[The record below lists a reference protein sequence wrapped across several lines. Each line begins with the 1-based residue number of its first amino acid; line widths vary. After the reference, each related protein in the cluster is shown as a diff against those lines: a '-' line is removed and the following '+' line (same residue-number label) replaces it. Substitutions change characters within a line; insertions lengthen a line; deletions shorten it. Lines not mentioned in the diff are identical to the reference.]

1 MTNSNTFSSLNKKE
15 NNEEKIK
22 ELETKIMELDKEKSE
37 RDAYFKNF
45 YEEMINMMILFEQ
58 KTQKIMKLQNNEHP
72 QKKLE
77 INTGGEMFDSLS
89 HFKEFGS
96 SDTIK
101 GNNGKKFF
109 GNDKNFSNNK
119 IGNNY
124 DNGPG
129 SKSKNKIG
137 SGVETWH

>member
-1 MTNSNTFSSLNKKE
+1 
-15 NNEEKIK
+15 
-22 ELETKIMELDKEKSE
+22 
-37 RDAYFKNF
+37 
-45 YEEMINMMILFEQ
+45 
-58 KTQKIMKLQNNEHP
+58 MKLQNNEHP

-109 GNDKNFSNNK
+109 GNDKNFSNF
-119 IGNNY
+119 I
-124 DNGPG
+124 
-129 SKSKNKIG
+129 I
-137 SGVETWH
+137 